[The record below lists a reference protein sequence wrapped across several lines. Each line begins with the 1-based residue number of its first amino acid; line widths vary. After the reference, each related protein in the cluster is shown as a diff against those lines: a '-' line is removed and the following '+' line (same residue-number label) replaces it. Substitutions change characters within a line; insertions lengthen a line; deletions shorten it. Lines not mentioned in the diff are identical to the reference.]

1 MQEEKAS
8 YDKPDIFC
16 PCNIP
21 RTDYI
26 IDITTN
32 NEVNMKMTHIL
43 CIPFAIAF
51 ILHSVLTAEATEL
64 PPCSVEVVDSEI
76 EILDA
81 TTVLE

>member
-1 MQEEKAS
+1 
-8 YDKPDIFC
+8 
-16 PCNIP
+16 
-21 RTDYI
+21 
-26 IDITTN
+26 
-32 NEVNMKMTHIL
+32 MKMTHIL